1 MRVAWIGLRVGLYM
15 LWMLFDLWRG
25 KRLLKLGR
33 IAEKEALVR
42 KVAIQWSHF
51 CVDATKSTVTLIG
64 EEHLPDVDEPLLIV
78 ANHQSAFDIPFILG
92 YLDRPVGF
100 ISKIENRKIPLLG
113 PWLVLG
119 NCVFIERGNAREAV
133 KSIAEGAK
141 LLKSGYSQALF
152 PEGTRSAD
160 GTLGPFKAGGFK
172 LAEKAQVRIL
182 PVTIVGGNR
191 LMPKGTFHITPQ
203 DIKLIIGKPVDMAGR
218 STHEVSEIC
227 REIIKDNLE
236 RYDRT

>member
-1 MRVAWIGLRVGLYM
+1 MKVAWIGLRVGIYM
-15 LWMLFDLWRG
+15 LLMLKDLWYGRW
-25 KRLLKLGR
+25 LLKKGR

-42 KVAIQWSHF
+42 RVAINWSHF
-51 CVDATKSTVTLIG
+51 CVNATKSKVTLIG
-64 EEHLPDVDEPLLIV
+64 TENLPPVEEPLLIV

-100 ISKIENRKIPLLG
+100 ISKVENRKIPLLG

-133 KSIAEGAK
+133 KSIAEGAN

-152 PEGTRSAD
+152 PEGTRSED
-160 GTLGPFKAGGFK
+160 GKLGPFKAGGFK
-172 LAEKAQVRIL
+172 LAEKAGVRIL

-191 LMPKGTFHITPQ
+191 LMPKGTFNINAQ
-203 DIKLIIGKPVDMAGR
+203 EIKLIIAPPVEMAGR
-218 STHEVSEIC
+218 STHEVSELC
-227 REIIKDNLE
+227 RSVIEANLNA
-236 RYDRT
+236 YDR